1 MGDGYARSWHSYAMS
16 DNPASHFG
24 RQVKKERLARGLSL
38 PELANVTGIDGGHW
52 SRIENA
58 KRPPTEKIALACDRA
73 FPDRRGWF
81 YEYWSELQSWSEVPP
96 WFKPWG
102 EFEMSAALLR
112 SWFPEILDGLL
123 QTESYARAL
132 MSLYPGITPE
142 QLAERVANRMARQQR
157 VLYRDNPPKAHFL
170 VDITALQ
177 RMPSAVRNGQLR
189 RLLEVAALPNVTLQ
203 VVPVCW
209 HAGMSA
215 GIVLADS
222 MAYTETLISGQVYGD
237 EQSVSSLT
245 SRFASL
251 AAESMRASESEA
263 LIREMIQ
270 RDRLAKVQLLRRSGQ
285 RLRRDL

>member
-1 MGDGYARSWHSYAMS
+1 MN
-16 DNPASHFG
+16 DNPALHFG
-24 RQVKKERLARGLSL
+24 RQVKKERMARGWSL
-38 PELANVTGIDGGHW
+38 PELANVTDIDGGHW
-52 SRIENA
+52 SRIENG
-58 KRPPTEKIALACDRA
+58 KRPPTEKIAIACDNA
-73 FPDRRGWF
+73 FPERKGWF

-102 EFEMSAALLR
+102 EFEMSAATLR
-112 SWFPEILDGLL
+112 SWFPEVLDGLL
-123 QTESYARAL
+123 QTEGYARAQ

-142 QLAERVANRMARQQR
+142 RLAERVANRMARQGR
-157 VLYRDNPPKAHFL
+157 VLYRDNPPKADFL

-177 RMPSAVRNGQLR
+177 RMPSAVRNGQLL
-189 RLLEVAALPNVTLQ
+189 RLLEVVALPNVTLR

-209 HAGMSA
+209 HTCMSA

-222 MAYTETLISGQVYGD
+222 TAYTETLISGQVYGD
-237 EQSVSSLT
+237 DQSVSSLT
-245 SRFASL
+245 SRFSSL

-285 RLRRDL
+285 RLRRAGQ